1 VHFKLTKFV
10 AVLFRCSPGELAT
23 SSRGE
28 SVVFCFLADG
38 GEPAGEPA
46 EEPAEEPVGDGPK
59 SNSFRFFGVV
69 VCDDPLVL

>member
-10 AVLFRCSPGELAT
+10 AILFRCSPGELAT

-38 GEPAGEPA
+38 GEPAGEPV
-46 EEPAEEPVGDGPK
+46 EEPVGDGPK
-59 SNSFRFFGVV
+59 SKSFLFFGVV